1 MASISR
7 QVRYFSLDQT
17 ELEESGGLF
26 LLLFDADTLTDG
38 VRDEILGFIQVV
50 VELDSECN

>member
-7 QVRYFSLDQT
+7 QVRYFSLDLT
-17 ELEESGGLF
+17 ELEEGGGIF

-38 VRDEILGFIQVV
+38 VHDEILGFIQVV
-50 VELDSECN
+50 VELNSEYN